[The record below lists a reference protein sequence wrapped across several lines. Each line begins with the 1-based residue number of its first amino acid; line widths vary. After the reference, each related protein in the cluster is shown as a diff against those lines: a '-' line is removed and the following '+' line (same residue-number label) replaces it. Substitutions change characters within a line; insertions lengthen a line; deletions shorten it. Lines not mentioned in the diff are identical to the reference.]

1 MAKKG
6 KSPELSEAELRR
18 LLLERRRQD
27 RERRMQAFLR
37 DSELLPSETEDAETS
52 EGDLL
57 SPARVHPDHK
67 LKLAAEAQSRPKSA
81 ADRLLLFVEFLAVIG
96 LVLVFI
102 NGLSLLGDLNAEVA
116 ALFDEQPATSPT
128 PLLQAVVLPSGHTPP
143 GDAAGARPNEAKIPA
158 HLRPQLQSY
167 NASLIVPTPGPQQ
180 AVSIRIRA
188 IDVNAPIVQGENWEA
203 LKRGVGQH
211 IGTAGPGENGNMVL
225 AGHNDIFGEVFRHLD
240 QLQVGDE
247 IVINSAE
254 QTFTYVIHNTL
265 VVSPT
270 FVEVMAQTPDSS
282 LTLISCYPYLV
293 DSQRII
299 IQARLKTN

>member
-27 RERRMQAFLR
+27 RERRLEAFLR
-37 DSELLPSETEDAETS
+37 EGELLPTDSEGAETT

-57 SPARVHPDHK
+57 APRRVHPADK
-67 LKLAAEAQSRPKSA
+67 LKLDAAPRDRPKSRT
-81 ADRLLLFVEFLAVIG
+81 DRLLLFVEILAVIG
-96 LVLVFI
+96 LGIVFI
-102 NGLSLLGDLNAEVA
+102 NGLNALAELNTEVA
-116 ALFDEQPATSPT
+116 ALFEDQPAGSPT

-143 GDAAGARPNEAKIPA
+143 GEAGGARPNEAEIPQ

-167 NASLIVPTPGPQQ
+167 TASIVVPTPGPQH
-180 AVSIRIRA
+180 AISIRIDA
-188 IDVNAPIVQGENWEA
+188 LEVSAPVVQGDGWEE

-211 IGTAGPGENGNMVL
+211 IGSANPGENGNLVL

-240 QLQVGDE
+240 QLKPGDE
-247 IVINSAE
+247 IVINSE
-254 QTFTYVIHNTL
+254 QLSFTYVVASTL

-270 FVEVMAQTPDSS
+270 AVEVMAPTPTST

-293 DSQRII
+293 DNQRII
-299 IQARLKTN
+299 IQAELKAN

>member
-27 RERRMQAFLR
+27 RKRRMEAFLR
-37 DSELLPSETEDAETS
+37 EGELLPSDREGAEAI

-57 SPARVHPDHK
+57 APRRVHPDDK
-67 LKLAAEAQSRPKSA
+67 LKLAAAPRPRPNSR
-81 ADRLLLFVEFLAVIG
+81 ADRLLLFVEILAVIG
-96 LVLVFI
+96 LVIVFI
-102 NGLSLLGDLNAEVA
+102 NGLTTLGELNAEVA
-116 ALFDEQPATSPT
+116 ALFDDQPAGSPT

-143 GDAAGARPNEAKIPA
+143 GEAGGARPNEAEIPQ

-167 NASLIVPTPGPQQ
+167 TASIVLPTPGPQQ
-180 AVSIRIRA
+180 AVSIRIDA
-188 IDVNAPIVQGENWEA
+188 LEVSAPIVQGDSWEE

-211 IGTAGPGENGNMVL
+211 IGSANPGENGNLVL

-240 QLQVGDE
+240 QLKPGDE

-254 QTFTYVIHNTL
+254 RSFTYVVGNTL

-270 FVEVMAQTPDSS
+270 AVEVMAPTPTST

-293 DSQRII
+293 DNQRII
-299 IQARLKTN
+299 IQANLVSN